1 MLEDRINS
9 IFNNKINIKLFKE
22 LVNGSVKECCE
33 ITVNGVPYKDL
44 NNGMKI
50 NAGLIMINA
59 LCKYYNVYAPI
70 FVDNAESVNRLV
82 DTKSQL
88 IKLVVT
94 ENDLE
99 VK

>member
-1 MLEDRINS
+1 
-9 IFNNKINIKLFKE
+9 
-22 LVNGSVKECCE
+22 
-33 ITVNGVPYKDL
+33 
-44 NNGMKI
+44 MKI